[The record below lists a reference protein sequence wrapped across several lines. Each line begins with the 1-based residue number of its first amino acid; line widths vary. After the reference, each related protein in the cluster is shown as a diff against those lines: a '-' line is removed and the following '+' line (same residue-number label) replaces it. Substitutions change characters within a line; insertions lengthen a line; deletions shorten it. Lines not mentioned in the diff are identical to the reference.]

1 MKLKIIAS
9 LCVLIVWTPTVL
21 SAQGSAGDER
31 PGVMPFLGFA
41 LGRSSIPGTLLPTC
55 SEGLDGS
62 TGVLA
67 FEARVGLRFG
77 NLQLESRTAYQS
89 EYIREMCGIVPITP
103 WSGVH
108 TIRFPRTMSGGF
120 RTTDVRLSY
129 RLARENASLLF
140 GPGIGRI
147 WSEGVTTVL
156 IGAGFRAGG
165 RIQFAMDADVALYP
179 VRWDVHTAEWNSGHV
194 IREIMRDQF
203 TNWKSGTSIRIGF
216 ILDVLPH

>member
-1 MKLKIIAS
+1 MKLEITAC
-9 LCVLIVWTPTVL
+9 LLTLLVWAPGGL
-21 SAQGSAGDER
+21 SAQKSARADR
-31 PGVMPFLGFA
+31 PRVVPFVGFA
-41 LGRSSIPGTLLPTC
+41 VGTSSIPGTLLPTC

-67 FEARVGLRFG
+67 LEARIGFHFG
-77 NLQLESRTAYQS
+77 SLQLESRSAYQS

-108 TIRFPRTMSGGF
+108 TIQFPRTMSGGF

-129 RLARENASLLF
+129 RYARQNASLLL

-147 WSEGVTTVL
+147 WSQGVTTVL

-165 RIQFAMDADVALYP
+165 RLQFALDADLALYP
-179 VRWDVHTAEWNSGHV
+179 VVWDVHTAEWNSGHV
-194 IREIMRDQF
+194 IREITRDKF
-203 TNWKSGTSIRIGF
+203 TDWKSGTSIRIGF
-216 ILDVLPH
+216 ILDVLPR